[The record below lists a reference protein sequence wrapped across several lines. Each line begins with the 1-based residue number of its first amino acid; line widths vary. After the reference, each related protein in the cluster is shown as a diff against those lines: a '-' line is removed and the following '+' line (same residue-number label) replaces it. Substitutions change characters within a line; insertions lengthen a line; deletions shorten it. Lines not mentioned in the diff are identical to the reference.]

1 MEIISHPLFDGS
13 IMFVIILNTVCLAMD
28 SSPSFSP
35 GVLQFL
41 SYLNLAFTFI
51 FTCEVVLKMTALGV
65 KEFSKEG
72 FNIFDLAIVITSL
85 G

>member
-1 MEIISHPLFDGS
+1 
-13 IMFVIILNTVCLAMD
+13 MD